1 MKKNL
6 HIKFT
11 AFALC
16 LSLMLPGPLGAYA
29 SNVPATEAGSTQAT
43 EQTPEAASAAVPVT
57 EDTTTPATEAMSEES
72 KDTQAEQ
79 TETETESRE
88 TQAPQET
95 ESQET
100 ESQESQSQETQA
112 PEDESTETESQ
123 ESETLNLD
131 EAADPAAEEDL
142 TTQFVRRLYNV
153 ILLREPDPKG
163 LEEWVQQLKTGTE
176 TGAEVTRGFVF
187 SKEFIEKNYSNE
199 EYIER
204 LYNAILGR
212 NSDPDGMAGWV
223 SELETGFSRLHI
235 CSGFVGSVE
244 FTELCEQYGITRGSI
259 ASSDIID
266 QNENLT
272 RFVSRLYTLILQ
284 RKPDRTGLSEWVS
297 QLYKHNNTAA
307 EVISGFTDSVEF
319 KERNFTDEEYIS
331 ILYQTI
337 FNRTP
342 DNEGMNTWKGNLD
355 VGMSRTFVLYHLVY
369 SKEFTELCQKYNVV
383 KGEIKLTESRDM
395 NKDLTVF
402 VNTAYENC
410 LKRKGNASDLN
421 TWTKNLSNGSSKPS
435 DFLKALIFS
444 NESNSSQMN
453 VENFIRLAFLT
464 VFQRTPS
471 ESEVTNWTYNL
482 SDSSNN
488 RELCLTNMMQTD
500 EFRNLIG
507 KIGLSEGRRFQNPAG
522 YYQVQDAIAPLSGG
536 GYELN
541 MGYMGLKV
549 YKVQKKLGISNHRA
563 IVDMT
568 FINTV
573 KKFQEKKGLKVDG
586 IVGLNTW
593 RALGFSDN
601 DWYNIGTYIS
611 PLKVNENSSK
621 SDHIE
626 ASINTAYT
634 YLGTEYVIGASGSP
648 GTGID
653 CSGLVMQALYSAG
666 LDLSPI
672 NPVRHSRAGYEYE
685 SQSMFD
691 SKQFKHVNYN
701 DRQRG
706 DLIFYQGSYGNIIH
720 VAIYLGNNQVIEAW
734 PPQVV
739 VWPITNAQ
747 RANIAGVVRPF
758 I

>member
-1 MKKNL
+1 MKKIF
-6 HIKFT
+6 HIKIT

-16 LSLMLPGPLGAYA
+16 LSLALPGPLGVYA
-29 SNVPATEAGSTQAT
+29 SEVQSTEASGT
-43 EQTPEAASAAVPVT
+43 VP
-57 EDTTTPATEAMSEES
+57 
-72 KDTQAEQ
+72 AEQ
-79 TETETESRE
+79 TESPKAEGPETEASE
-88 TQAPQET
+88 T
-95 ESQET
+95 
-100 ESQESQSQETQA
+100 QESQSQDTQTPETVPQETQA
-112 PEDESTETESQ
+112 PETVPQETQTPETNPQETQAPETNPLETESE
-123 ESETLNLD
+123 ESETLDLD

-163 LEEWVQQLKTGTE
+163 LEEWVQQLKSGTE

-244 FTELCEQYGITRGSI
+244 FTELCEKYGITRGSI
-259 ASSDIID
+259 ASTDIID

-284 RKPDRTGLSEWVS
+284 RKPDRTGLAAWVG
-297 QLYKHNNTAA
+297 QLYNHNNTAA

-319 KERNFTDEEYIS
+319 KERNFTDEEYIT

-342 DNEGMNTWKGNLD
+342 DGEGLNTWKGNLD
-355 VGMSRTFVLYHLVY
+355 AGMSRTFVLYHLVY

-402 VNTAYENC
+402 VNTAYKNC
-410 LKRKGNASDLN
+410 LKRNGSANDLN
-421 TWTKNLSNGSSKPS
+421 TWTKNLSSGSSKPS
-435 DFLKALIFS
+435 DFLKALVFS
-444 NESNSSQMN
+444 NEANTSQLSGTD
-453 VENFIRLAFLT
+453 FIKLLFLT

-471 ESEVTNWTYNL
+471 DNEVAGWLNDLNA
-482 SDSSNN
+482 SNDREAIFSS
-488 RELCLTNMMQTD
+488 MVKSD

-507 KIGLSEGRRFQNPAG
+507 KIGLSEGRYQNPAG
-522 YYQVQDAIAPLSGG
+522 YYQIQDAIAPLSGG

-549 YKVQKKLGISNHRA
+549 YKVQKRLGISNHRA
-563 IVDMT
+563 IVDVA
-568 FINTV
+568 FINAV
-573 KKFQEKKGLKVDG
+573 KKFQQQKGLKVDG

-593 RALGFSDN
+593 RALGFSDS
-601 DWYNIGTYIS
+601 DWYNMGTYIS
-611 PLKVNENSSK
+611 PLKVDKNSTK

-626 ASINTAYT
+626 AAIATAYT
-634 YLGTEYVIGASGSP
+634 YLGTEYIIGASGAP
-648 GTGID
+648 GTGVD

-672 NPVRHSRAGYEYE
+672 NPVRHSKAGYEYE
-685 SQSMFD
+685 SQSMFAS
-691 SKQFKHVNYN
+691 SKFKHVNYN

-706 DLIFYQGSYGNIIH
+706 DLIFYQNASGVIIH
-720 VAIYLGNNQVIEAW
+720 VAIYLGDNQVIEAW

-739 VWPITNAQ
+739 VWPITNGQ
-747 RANIAGVVRPF
+747 RSNIAGVVRPF